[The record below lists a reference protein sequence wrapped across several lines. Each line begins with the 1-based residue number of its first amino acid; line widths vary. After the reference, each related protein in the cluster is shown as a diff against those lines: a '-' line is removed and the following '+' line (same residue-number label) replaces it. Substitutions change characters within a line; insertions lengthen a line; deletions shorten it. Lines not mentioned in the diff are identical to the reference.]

1 MEVDVIASTGGSCR
15 IKARDALQAPAQSF
29 HHRELTD
36 QITDRKNRREPVIK
50 LTAWAMA
57 APLVLLS
64 IGTAHADSNDDDF
77 VQKANNNGVV
87 GAPTDL
93 IRIAHQVCGSLDDGN
108 SPDAIADA
116 LVSQLGLRS
125 DRAAIFES
133 FSATH
138 YCPKYGNLQFKNPH

>member
-1 MEVDVIASTGGSCR
+1 VEVDAIASTGGSCR
-15 IKARDALQAPAQSF
+15 IKARDALRAPAQGF
-29 HHRELTD
+29 HRRRLTD
-36 QITDRKNRREPVIK
+36 QKSRTEPVTK

-57 APLVLLS
+57 VPPVLLS

-77 VQKANNNGVV
+77 VEKANNNGVV
-87 GAPTDL
+87 GAPADL
-93 IRIAHQVCGSLDDGN
+93 IRVAHQVCGGLDDGN

-125 DRAAIFES
+125 DRLAIFES

-138 YCPKYGNLQFKNPH
+138 YCPKYSNLQFKNPH